1 MDNPDNLPA
10 IIPSAEAANGPKP
23 QTKRYH
29 EYDSF
34 IASNARLFGS
44 LGLSQ
49 GNAAIACRMTVETF
63 KKYYLEDYLEGQS
76 EMQRRVASLAFEAA
90 QAGSVPMIIHLC
102 KTKLG
107 WTETATVEHTGE
119 IRAVVSN
126 KPMSKEEF
134 VRKYLEGGD
143 DEA

>member
-1 MDNPDNLPA
+1 MSNPDNLPA
-10 IIPSAEAANGPKP
+10 VIEPPVEVVEGPKP

-29 EYDSF
+29 EYDPY
-34 IASNARLFGS
+34 IANNARLFGS

-49 GNAAIACRMTVETF
+49 SNAAIACRMTVDTF

-76 EMQRRVASLAFEAA
+76 EMQRRVASMAFEAA

-134 VRKYLEGGD
+134 VKKYLETD